1 MEKLR
6 TLTTVV
12 ALGTAALL
20 SNSARAD
27 QIILDNGDVIEGS
40 AHEEGDHVVV
50 SLDMGSLTLPKNEI
64 REIKKGD
71 TPLDALQKMKQNVKG
86 DNVADLQRVAAW
98 AKDQGL
104 DSKARE
110 MYRRVLEIAPNDAK
124 AHQALGDRQL
134 DGRWLSED
142 DYMIAKGYVLYEGT
156 WRTRDEVRA
165 LEAEDSARHERLA
178 SQQKIAEL
186 ENEMARMRGEEEA
199 YARDQAEY
207 DRLYQNNYGW
217 GWGWWPWWGWP
228 VGRFGRLDRF
238 HRFDRFGRPLH
249 SFASRGLVN
258 RPHFGVPS
266 ALNRPGGGGFGMR
279 GFSGRS
285 VAGHGGF
292 GGHGGGGHGGGRGR

>member
-6 TLTTVV
+6 TLTMLVFF
-12 ALGTAALL
+12 GTAALPA
-20 SNSARAD
+20 SPARAD
-27 QIILDNGDVIEGS
+27 QVILDNGDVIEGS

-50 SLDMGSLTLPKNEI
+50 SLDMGSLTLAKSEI

-86 DNVADLQRVAAW
+86 DNVADLHRVAAW

-110 MYRRVLEIAPNDAK
+110 IYRRILEIAPNDAK

-142 DYMIAKGYVLYEGT
+142 DYMIAKGFVLYEGT
-156 WRTRDEVRA
+156 WRTKDEVRA
-165 LEAEDSARHERLA
+165 LEAEDSARRERIA
-178 SQQKIAEL
+178 NQEKIAEL
-186 ENEMARMRGEEEA
+186 EREMARMRGEQEA

-207 DRLYQNNYGW
+207 DRFYRNDY

-228 VGRFGRLDRF
+228 VGRFGRLHRF
-238 HRFDRFGRPLH
+238 EHFDRFGRPH
-249 SFASRGLVN
+249 HAFASRGFAN
-258 RPHFGVPS
+258 RPSFGVPS
-266 ALNRPGGGGFGMR
+266 GLNRPGGGPGFG
-279 GFSGRS
+279 
-285 VAGHGGF
+285 GHGGF
-292 GGHGGGGHGGGRGR
+292 GLRAGGGGHGGGGRGR